1 MNALLLPALLSFA
14 LSLMSPAQ
22 NCREVT
28 RDASGRIVQTID
40 RQKITGGTV
49 QATTRDASGR
59 IIGTATT
66 SPNASLSGS
75 FTGTQRD
82 QSGRLTGGSTG
93 SGKCRGIGVV
103 PASPPGLKK

>member
-1 MNALLLPALLSFA
+1 MNPLLLPVLLSFA

-22 NCREVT
+22 PCREVV

-40 RQKITGGTV
+40 RQKSMGGTV

-66 SPNASLSGS
+66 SPNASSSGS
-75 FTGTQRD
+75 FTGTQHD
-82 QSGRLTGGSTG
+82 VAGRLIGSSTG
-93 SGKCRGIGVV
+93 SGKCQRIVTT
-103 PASPPGLKK
+103 PAPPPGAKK